1 MSLFSFS
8 VSESGNRIERGW
20 EQPRLLPLHWSLLGR
35 GSKGQLL
42 MPEEVEKD
50 DNDSNRDI
58 TDDGNYSRPTGTTRG
73 SSVFVNRYN
82 CRMETKSSNKNLEK
96 LPRMVLS

>member
-1 MSLFSFS
+1 
-8 VSESGNRIERGW
+8 
-20 EQPRLLPLHWSLLGR
+20 
-35 GSKGQLL
+35 

-82 CRMETKSSNKNLEK
+82 SRMQTKPSNNNLEK
-96 LPRMVLS
+96 MNQGFILINLFNFLPSFNAINCTKLIQEYFVSFYI